1 MAEYPKYKSTR
12 GFFTIL
18 TSHPVEYAQAPLPKL
33 TLHFNSTSL
42 TWKSYVLR
50 HRTNLVS
57 RLEDLLEVEGILR
70 HVEGR
75 AAEVVA
81 EGRLLVQA
89 HLQLTGVGRR
99 DPWLVGIQCI
109 LSCADVH

>member
-1 MAEYPKYKSTR
+1 MEV
-12 GFFTIL
+12 IC
-18 TSHPVEYAQAPLPKL
+18 AQRP
-33 TLHFNSTSL
+33 
-42 TWKSYVLR
+42 
-50 HRTNLVS
+50 NLVP
-57 RLEDLLEVEGILR
+57 RLEDLLEVERVLR

-99 DPWLVGIQCI
+99 DPGLVEIQCI
-109 LSCADVH
+109 